1 MQHLLYAAV
10 FMSVVFALA
19 ALILIVRDKLTL
31 RPGMTK
37 EERQA
42 ALNRKSARLQRR
54 WAIAFF
60 VMALIALPVHA
71 FGLVEEPL
79 WQRLLY
85 FVLAALIVLNVLS
98 GWRGFSGQRQS
109 EDETNLSNDDE
120 L

>member
-1 MQHLLYAAV
+1 
-10 FMSVVFALA
+10 MSA
-19 ALILIVRDKLTL
+19 
-31 RPGMTK
+31 

-42 ALNRKSARLQRR
+42 ALNKKSARLQRG

-85 FVLAALIVLNVLS
+85 FGLAALIVFSVLS
-98 GWRGFSGQRQS
+98 GWRGFSGQKQS
-109 EDETNLSNDDE
+109 EDESLSDDQC
-120 L
+120 LRKPGLRRFSPKR

>member
-1 MQHLLYAAV
+1 VKDLLYVVV
-10 FMSVVFALA
+10 FMSVVFAMA
-19 ALILIVRDKLTL
+19 ALILIVSDKLTL
-31 RPGMTK
+31 RPGMSP

-42 ALNRKSARLQRR
+42 ALNKKSARLQRG

-85 FVLAALIVLNVLS
+85 FGLAALVVLTVVS
-98 GWRGFSGQRQS
+98 GLRGFSGQRRPG
-109 EDETNLSNDDE
+109 DESLSDDDE
-120 L
+120 